1 MGWLFPEYFYNWK
14 KIVGFIYL
22 NQSET
27 AKPFLRGP
35 ILPSSKASLYQ
46 HCSVV
51 QLQLCSELW
60 IKMAETNQFVDF
72 DSFTPIMVIC
82 PSCKEIGPTK
92 VRSRPGIGAWLAA
105 TFLCAI
111 GCWCG
116 CCLIPFGM
124 VSFREHK
131 HYCRFCNA
139 YLGKGHG
146 GGTIWCC
153 VKTTEDQMSNY
164 SNLVLFATFL
174 DTLK

>member
-1 MGWLFPEYFYNWK
+1 
-14 KIVGFIYL
+14 
-22 NQSET
+22 
-27 AKPFLRGP
+27 
-35 ILPSSKASLYQ
+35 
-46 HCSVV
+46 
-51 QLQLCSELW
+51 
-60 IKMAETNQFVDF
+60 
-72 DSFTPIMVIC
+72 
-82 PSCKEIGPTK
+82 
-92 VRSRPGIGAWLAA
+92 
-105 TFLCAI
+105 
-111 GCWCG
+111 
-116 CCLIPFGM
+116 M